1 MLFFPLITV
10 MSPPPPA
17 ITKQTVLTGFTT
29 PTDTTN
35 VLKQLRATAALAVKK
50 QQEAEEAS
58 RRAAE
63 DLQRAEEEA
72 KAKAEEEAKAKAEE
86 ESQRR
91 AVEKKLAE
99 VDKKKT
105 GAGRARRCTECA
117 KARFDAPCTFSTPSS
132 SITSCD
138 RCRRRKTACM
148 FPGEAEKSKQKK
160 RTMDEAESPRRG
172 KGKKKS
178 RYQSP
183 SPSPIEIEEEA
194 DEIAPAAATLQRLA
208 NKIGQLTEL
217 IGHVN
222 NAMAEGFAAH
232 RKELHRMVTALDL
245 LLEYREESATNKS
258 IKHE

>member
-1 MLFFPLITV
+1 
-10 MSPPPPA
+10 MSLPPT
-17 ITKQTVLTGFTT
+17 TKQTVLTGFTT

-35 VLKQLRATAALAVKK
+35 VLKQLRATAALAVKM
-50 QQEAEEAS
+50 QQEAEDAS

-72 KAKAEEEAKAKAEE
+72 EAKAKAEE

-105 GAGRARRCTECA
+105 GTERARRCTGCA
-117 KARFDAPCTFSTPSS
+117 KAKFDVPCTLTVTSS
-132 SITSCD
+132 SITRCD
-138 RCRRRKTACM
+138 RCRRLKIACT
-148 FPGEAEKSKQKK
+148 FPGEVERSKQKK
-160 RTMDEAESPRRG
+160 RMMDEVESPRRG

-178 RYQSP
+178 RHQ
-183 SPSPIEIEEEA
+183 SPIEIEEEA
-194 DEIAPAAATLQRLA
+194 DEMTPTVAALQMLA
-208 NKIGQLTEL
+208 DKIGQLTDL
-217 IGHVN
+217 VGQVN

-245 LLEYREESATNKS
+245 LLEYREATNES
-258 IKHE
+258 IKQE

>member
-1 MLFFPLITV
+1 
-10 MSPPPPA
+10 MSPPPTT
-17 ITKQTVLTGFTT
+17 TKQTVLTGFTT

-50 QQEAEEAS
+50 QQEAEDAS

-72 KAKAEEEAKAKAEE
+72 EAKAKAEE

-99 VDKKKT
+99 VDKKT
-105 GAGRARRCTECA
+105 RTERARRCTGCTKA
-117 KARFDAPCTFSTPSS
+117 KFDVPCTLTATSS
-132 SITSCD
+132 SITCCD
-138 RCRRRKTACM
+138 RCRRLKIACT
-148 FPGEAEKSKQKK
+148 FPGEAGKSKQKK
-160 RTMDEAESPRRG
+160 RMMDEVESPRRG

-178 RYQSP
+178 RYQSL
-183 SPSPIEIEEEA
+183 SPSPIEIEDEA
-194 DEIAPAAATLQRLA
+194 DEMTPTVATLQMFA
-208 NKIGQLTEL
+208 DKIGQLTDL
-217 IGHVN
+217 VGQVN

-245 LLEYREESATNKS
+245 LLEYREATNES
-258 IKHE
+258 IKQE

>member
-1 MLFFPLITV
+1 
-10 MSPPPPA
+10 MSPPPTT
-17 ITKQTVLTGFTT
+17 TKQTVLTGFTT

-50 QQEAEEAS
+50 QQEAEDAS

-72 KAKAEEEAKAKAEE
+72 EAKAKAEE

-91 AVEKKLAE
+91 AVERKLAE

-105 GAGRARRCTECA
+105 GTERARRCTGCTKA
-117 KARFDAPCTFSTPSS
+117 KFDVPCTLTATSS
-132 SITSCD
+132 SITCCD
-138 RCRRRKTACM
+138 RCRRLKIACT
-148 FPGEAEKSKQKK
+148 FPGEAGKSKQKK
-160 RTMDEAESPRRG
+160 RMMDEVESPRRG

-178 RYQSP
+178 RYQSL
-183 SPSPIEIEEEA
+183 SPSPIEIEDEA
-194 DEIAPAAATLQRLA
+194 DEMTPTVATLQMFA
-208 NKIGQLTEL
+208 DKIGQLTDL
-217 IGHVN
+217 VGQVN

-245 LLEYREESATNKS
+245 LLEYREATNES
-258 IKHE
+258 IKQE

>member
-1 MLFFPLITV
+1 
-10 MSPPPPA
+10 MSLPPP
-17 ITKQTVLTGFTT
+17 TTTTRQTVLTGFTT
-29 PTDTTN
+29 PIDTTN

-72 KAKAEEEAKAKAEE
+72 KASRAKAKVEE
-86 ESQRR
+86 DNQRR

-105 GAGRARRCTECA
+105 GTERVRRCTGCA
-117 KARFDAPCTFSTPSS
+117 KAKFDMPCTFSAASS
-132 SITSCD
+132 SITTCD
-138 RCRRRKTACM
+138 NCRRRKIACI

-160 RTMDEAESPRRG
+160 RTVDEVESPHRG
-172 KGKKKS
+172 KGRKKS
-178 RYQSP
+178 RHQSL
-183 SPSPIEIEEEA
+183 SSSPIEIEEEVH
-194 DEIAPAAATLQRLA
+194 EIAPVPAALQMLA
-208 NKIGQLTEL
+208 NKIGQLTDL
-217 IGHVN
+217 VGHVN

-245 LLEYREESATNKS
+245 LLEYREESATNES
-258 IKHE
+258 IKQE

>member
-1 MLFFPLITV
+1 
-10 MSPPPPA
+10 MSPPPTT
-17 ITKQTVLTGFTT
+17 TKQTVLTGFTT

-50 QQEAEEAS
+50 QQEAEDAS

-72 KAKAEEEAKAKAEE
+72 EAKAKAEE

-99 VDKKKT
+99 VDKKT
-105 GAGRARRCTECA
+105 GTERARRCTGCTKA
-117 KARFDAPCTFSTPSS
+117 KFDVPCTLTATSS
-132 SITSCD
+132 SITCCD
-138 RCRRRKTACM
+138 RCRRLKIACT
-148 FPGEAEKSKQKK
+148 FPGEAGKSKQKK
-160 RTMDEAESPRRG
+160 RMMDEVESPRRG

-178 RYQSP
+178 RYQSL
-183 SPSPIEIEEEA
+183 SPSPIEIEDEA
-194 DEIAPAAATLQRLA
+194 DEMTPTVATLQMFA
-208 NKIGQLTEL
+208 DKIGQLTDL
-217 IGHVN
+217 VGQVN

-245 LLEYREESATNKS
+245 LLEYREATNES
-258 IKHE
+258 IKQE

>member
-1 MLFFPLITV
+1 MLSLSLITV
-10 MSPPPPA
+10 MSPPPTT
-17 ITKQTVLTGFTT
+17 TKQTVLTGFT
-29 PTDTTN
+29 TDTTN

-72 KAKAEEEAKAKAEE
+72 KAKAEEEEE
-86 ESQRR
+86 RQRK
-91 AVEKKLAE
+91 AVEKLAE
-99 VDKKKT
+99 MEKKKIR
-105 GAGRARRCTECA
+105 AERARRCTGCA
-117 KARFDAPCTFSTPSS
+117 KAKFDTPCTFSAASR

-138 RCRRRKTACM
+138 RCRRWKIACT
-148 FPGEAEKSKQKK
+148 FPGETDKSKRKK
-160 RTMDEAESPRRG
+160 RTMDDVESPRRG

-178 RYQSP
+178 RHQSLSP

-194 DEIAPAAATLQRLA
+194 DGMAPAANSLEMLA

-217 IGHVN
+217 VGHVN

-232 RKELHRMVTALDL
+232 RKELHRIATALDL
-245 LLEYREESATNKS
+245 LLEYREESATNQS
-258 IKHE
+258 IKQE

>member
-1 MLFFPLITV
+1 MLFFSLITI
-10 MSPPPPA
+10 MSAPPPT
-17 ITKQTVLTGFTT
+17 TKQTVLTGFTT

-91 AVEKKLAE
+91 TVEKKLAE

-117 KARFDAPCTFSTPSS
+117 KAKFDTPCTFSTPSS

-183 SPSPIEIEEEA
+183 SPSPIEIDIEEETN
-194 DEIAPAAATLQRLA
+194 EIAPTAATLQRSC
-208 NKIGQLTEL
+208 IES
-217 IGHVN
+217 I
-222 NAMAEGFAAH
+222 
-232 RKELHRMVTALDL
+232 TALDL